1 MSIADYL
8 LALVFLAVG
17 GGVQATLGIGAGL
30 VAGPALTVIE
40 PELLPGPMLAMAM
53 VVNVRNAVADR
64 QSTHVLAWKR
74 ALLGAPLG
82 LGLGAVVLSFTNVKT
97 LSLLVSFFVLGAVAL
112 QLSGLKPP
120 SGTISD
126 YIAGTAT
133 AFSSTVAAL
142 PGPMFVVFHG
152 HRSPGTV
159 RGTLASF
166 MLLVTPAILLFLAID
181 GRFGFRQFALA
192 VALAPGMFLGLLL
205 GKALRP
211 RISID
216 RFRVIILSVASLS
229 AVAVI
234 IRTIAT

>member
-152 HRSPGTV
+152 HRPPGTI

>member
-120 SGTISD
+120 SGTISE

-152 HRSPGTV
+152 HRAPGTV

-181 GRFGFRQFALA
+181 GRFGFRQFVLA

-211 RISID
+211 RISVD

>member
-1 MSIADYL
+1 MSVIDYF
-8 LALVFLAVG
+8 LALIFLALG

-30 VAGPALTVIE
+30 VAGPALTTIN

-53 VVNVRNAVADR
+53 VVNVRNALADR
-64 QSTHVLAWKR
+64 QSTHVVAWKR
-74 ALLGAPLG
+74 ALVGAPAG
-82 LGLGAVVLSFTNVKT
+82 LGLGAVVLSFANVKT

-152 HRSPGTV
+152 HRAPGAV

-166 MLLVTPAILLFLAID
+166 MLLVTPAILLLLAID
-181 GRFGFRQFALA
+181 GRFGFRQLALTIT
-192 VALAPGMFLGLLL
+192 LAPGMFLGLLL

-211 RISID
+211 RVSSD
-216 RFRVIILSVASLS
+216 RFRIIILSVASLS
-229 AVAVI
+229 AAVVI
-234 IRTIAT
+234 IRTIAS

>member
-126 YIAGTAT
+126 YIAGTTT

-152 HRSPGTV
+152 HRPPGTI

>member
-152 HRSPGTV
+152 HRAPGTV

-181 GRFGFRQFALA
+181 GRFGFRQFVLA

-211 RISID
+211 RISVD

>member
-64 QSTHVLAWKR
+64 QSTHVVAWKR

-142 PGPMFVVFHG
+142 PGTMFVVFHG
-152 HRSPGTV
+152 HRPPGTI

-229 AVAVI
+229 AAAVI

>member
-1 MSIADYL
+1 MSITDYL

-152 HRSPGTV
+152 HRPPGTI

-234 IRTIAT
+234 IRTIAS

>member
-1 MSIADYL
+1 
-8 LALVFLAVG
+8 
-17 GGVQATLGIGAGL
+17 
-30 VAGPALTVIE
+30 
-40 PELLPGPMLAMAM
+40 
-53 VVNVRNAVADR
+53 
-64 QSTHVLAWKR
+64 
-74 ALLGAPLG
+74 
-82 LGLGAVVLSFTNVKT
+82 
-97 LSLLVSFFVLGAVAL
+97 
-112 QLSGLKPP
+112 
-120 SGTISD
+120 
-126 YIAGTAT
+126 
-133 AFSSTVAAL
+133 
-142 PGPMFVVFHG
+142 
-152 HRSPGTV
+152 
-159 RGTLASF
+159 LASF

>member
-64 QSTHVLAWKR
+64 QSTHVIAWKR

-152 HRSPGTV
+152 HRPPGTV

>member
-74 ALLGAPLG
+74 ALFGAPLG

-120 SGTISD
+120 SGTVSD

-152 HRSPGTV
+152 HRAPGTV

-192 VALAPGMFLGLLL
+192 LALAPGMFLGLLL

-234 IRTIAT
+234 IRTIAI

>member
-1 MSIADYL
+1 MSITDYL

-152 HRSPGTV
+152 HRPPGTI

-181 GRFGFRQFALA
+181 GRFGFRQFTLA

>member
-152 HRSPGTV
+152 HRAPGTV

-234 IRTIAT
+234 IRTIAS

>member
-152 HRSPGTV
+152 HRPPGTI

-234 IRTIAT
+234 IRTIAS

>member
-192 VALAPGMFLGLLL
+192 VALAPAMFLGLLF

-229 AVAVI
+229 AAAVI

>member
-74 ALLGAPLG
+74 ALFGAPLG

-120 SGTISD
+120 SGTVSD

-152 HRSPGTV
+152 HRAPGTV

-192 VALAPGMFLGLLL
+192 LALAPGMFLGLLL

-234 IRTIAT
+234 IRPIAI

>member
-152 HRSPGTV
+152 HRPPGTV

>member
-40 PELLPGPMLAMAM
+40 PELLPGPMLAVAM

>member
-1 MSIADYL
+1 MSITDYL

-17 GGVQATLGIGAGL
+17 GGVQATLGIGACL

-152 HRSPGTV
+152 HRPPGTI

>member
-8 LALVFLAVG
+8 LALIFLAVG

-120 SGTISD
+120 SGTISE

-152 HRSPGTV
+152 HRAPGTV

-181 GRFGFRQFALA
+181 GRFGFRQFVLA

-211 RISID
+211 RISVD

>member
-8 LALVFLAVG
+8 LALIFLAVG

-152 HRSPGTV
+152 HRPPGTI

-234 IRTIAT
+234 IRTIAS

>member
-64 QSTHVLAWKR
+64 QSTHVVAWKR

-152 HRSPGTV
+152 HRPPGTV

>member
-1 MSIADYL
+1 MSITDYL

-152 HRSPGTV
+152 HRPPGTI

-211 RISID
+211 RISVD

>member
-97 LSLLVSFFVLGAVAL
+97 LSLLISFFVLGAVAL

-152 HRSPGTV
+152 HRPPGTI

>member
-64 QSTHVLAWKR
+64 QSTHVIAWKR

-152 HRSPGTV
+152 HRPPGTI

>member
-1 MSIADYL
+1 MSITDYL

-17 GGVQATLGIGAGL
+17 SGVQATLGIGAGL

-152 HRSPGTV
+152 HRPPGTV

>member
-1 MSIADYL
+1 MSITDYL

-152 HRSPGTV
+152 HRPPGTI

>member
-112 QLSGLKPP
+112 QLSGLKSP
-120 SGTISD
+120 SGTISE

-152 HRSPGTV
+152 HRAPGTV

-181 GRFGFRQFALA
+181 GRFGFRQFVLA

-211 RISID
+211 RISVD

>member
-1 MSIADYL
+1 MSITDYL

-53 VVNVRNAVADR
+53 VVNVRNAAADR

-152 HRSPGTV
+152 HRPPGTV